1 MKTPN
6 NYDRKMFMHPEC
18 FSSPLVHAFVLNFAQ
33 LFRDINQVDF
43 NLRSNNVSNFS
54 ANQKKSA
61 ETSSNLNLNQPLSSN
76 ATALWLNK
84 LSSRPYIV

>member
-54 ANQKKSA
+54 ANQKKKCWNILKSEFESTFIKQRDSPLA
-61 ETSSNLNLNQPLSSN
+61 E
-76 ATALWLNK
+76 
-84 LSSRPYIV
+84 